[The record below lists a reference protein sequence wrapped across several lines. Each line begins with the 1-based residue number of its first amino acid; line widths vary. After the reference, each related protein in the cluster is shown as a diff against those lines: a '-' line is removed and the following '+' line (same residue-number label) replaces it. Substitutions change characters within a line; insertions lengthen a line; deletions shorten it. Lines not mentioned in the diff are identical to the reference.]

1 MNAKILREAQ
11 LLSGLNHESVVRY
24 YHSWKE
30 SQESPDLPKRP
41 RTKSGLERKESLTN
55 DSLLK
60 LNNFQFK
67 SLKSVTWA
75 EDDWSENYS
84 ESETEETEKSSSES
98 DSDDPESEPTQTEN
112 FIESESSES
121 TENLTVTKQYLFV
134 VMEFCSNR
142 TLKDEI
148 YNNAERLSSDRA
160 WTLFREIL
168 EGLDYIHSNK
178 TIHRDLKPG
187 NIFLDSA
194 FRAKIGDFGLAL
206 EKRQKE
212 NHVGQ
217 KWGRKM
223 SVRSK
228 SETEQS
234 FAAGTPL
241 YIVRVQNRQE
251 SKLLP
256 NNRI

>member
-1 MNAKILREAQ
+1 
-11 LLSGLNHESVVRY
+11 
-24 YHSWKE
+24 
-30 SQESPDLPKRP
+30 
-41 RTKSGLERKESLTN
+41 
-55 DSLLK
+55 
-60 LNNFQFK
+60 
-67 SLKSVTWA
+67 
-75 EDDWSENYS
+75 
-84 ESETEETEKSSSES
+84 
-98 DSDDPESEPTQTEN
+98 
-112 FIESESSES
+112 
-121 TENLTVTKQYLFV
+121 
-134 VMEFCSNR
+134 MEFCSNR